1 MTERPGNEYRPD
13 RVSPPGETLAELL
26 SEHGLTLAEFAAKLG
41 MPTRAINEIV
51 EGKAAI
57 SPETAIH
64 LERVLGVPAAFWSN
78 LEREYR
84 DHLAR

>member
-26 SEHGLTLAEFAAKLG
+26 SEHGLTQGELAAKLG
-41 MPTRAINEIV
+41 MPTRAINEIA

-57 SPETAIH
+57 SPEVAIH
-64 LERVLGVPAAFWSN
+64 LERALGVPAAFWSD